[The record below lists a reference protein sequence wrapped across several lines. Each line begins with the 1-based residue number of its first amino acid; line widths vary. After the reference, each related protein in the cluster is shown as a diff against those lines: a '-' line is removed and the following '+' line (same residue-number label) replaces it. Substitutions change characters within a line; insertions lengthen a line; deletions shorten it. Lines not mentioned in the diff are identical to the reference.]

1 MAKKNGISIAL
12 IMPRS
17 ELYQRRRGFRRS
29 LRYAPLTLTTL
40 AALTPD
46 FHQASIRIVDEGAEE
61 ADYSRLNADLVGIT
75 CITGTCT
82 RAYRIADL
90 LRARHIPVVMGGPHP
105 TLMPEEAKT
114 HADSVVI
121 GLANRSWPALLEDFT
136 RSALKPYYS
145 DPKASVENMPVPR
158 RDLLKRTRYIST
170 KTVQATYGCPHT
182 CEFCV
187 VGITRPYYIHR
198 PVEDVVR
205 EVESLGSRMVFFLDP
220 SPTENR
226 NYIKSLYRALIPLK
240 IRWMGLATTRID
252 EDPELFDLLVR
263 SGCVGL
269 LIGFESVSQKSL
281 ARMGKEFAEVRKYGA
296 FIKKLHEN
304 GIAIQGCFALGTDF
318 DGPSIF
324 EETLEF
330 VIENAMD
337 LPRYTVITPFP
348 RTPLFD
354 RLNGEG
360 RILTEDWSKYNCQNV
375 VFRPRNMEPE
385 ELQRGLEYI
394 WRESYRPGNV
404 ARRILGSRTRVLYS
418 VIANLGYVRYSK
430 DLPRYR

>member
-1 MAKKNGISIAL
+1 MKKRSGISIIL

-17 ELYQRRRGFRRS
+17 ELYQRNRGFRRN

-40 AALTPD
+40 AALTPEVYD
-46 FHQASIRIVDEGAEE
+46 ASIRIVDEGVES
-61 ADYSRLNADLVGIT
+61 ADFHRLRADLVGIT

-82 RAYRIADL
+82 RAYAIADSF
-90 LRARHIPVVMGGPHP
+90 RERRIPVVLGGPHP

-114 HADSVVI
+114 HADSVVA
-121 GLANRSWPALLEDFT
+121 GLANRSWPALLADFS
-136 RSALKPYYS
+136 RSAMKPFYN
-145 DPKASVENMPVPR
+145 DPEAGVEHMPHAR
-158 RDLLKRTRYIST
+158 RDLLRRTRYIST

-182 CEFCV
+182 CGFCV

-198 PVEDVVR
+198 PVEEVVC
-205 EVESLGSRMVFFLDP
+205 EIESLKSRMIIFLDP

-226 NYIKSLYRALIPLK
+226 QYIKSLYRALIPLK

-252 EDPELFDLLVR
+252 EDPELFELLVR
-263 SGCVGL
+263 SGCEGL

-281 ARMGKEFAEVRKYGA
+281 ERMGKSFADVDKYAG

-304 GIAIQGCFALGTDF
+304 GVAIQGCFALGTDF

-330 VIENAMD
+330 VMKTAMD

-348 RTPLFD
+348 KTPLFEQ
-354 RLNGEG
+354 LKNEG

-385 ELQRGLEYI
+385 TLQRGLEYT
-394 WRESYRPGNV
+394 WSESYRAGSV
-404 ARRILGSRTRVLYS
+404 ARRLIGSRTRLLYS
-418 VIANLGYVRYSK
+418 TVANLGYMKYAK